1 MFDQDELLES
11 NILIVDDNPTN
22 IALLEDIL
30 EQEGYEN
37 FTSTTDPRKVTE
49 LYASE
54 TFDLLLLDIRMPHLT
69 GIDVMNA
76 LKEQVEGDF
85 LPILVLTA
93 QTDMQTRKDALEAGA
108 KDFLTKPFDH
118 WEVLLR
124 IRNMLETR
132 YFYKRQVIRG
142 DLLEQEVKARTSEL
156 REAQLE
162 IVRRLG
168 RAGEYRDNETG
179 AHVIRMSKVAEI
191 LARGMGLDKRTCEKI
206 LHASPMHDVGK
217 IAIPDAILLKPGP
230 LTDDEW
236 EVMKGHAV
244 AGADILG
251 GHQSELMTMAA
262 EVAKNHHE
270 KWDGSGY
277 PAGISGEDIPLVAR
291 IAAVSDVFDA
301 LTSARP
307 YKKAW
312 PIDEA
317 VEHIKKQAGS
327 HFDPRVVEVF
337 LKNVD
342 AILAIRKQHPDQ

>member
-37 FTSTTDPRKVTE
+37 YISTTDPRKVTA

-54 TFDLLLLDIRMPHLT
+54 SFDLLLLDIRMPHMS
-69 GIDVMNA
+69 GIDVMKA
-76 LKEQVEGDF
+76 LKEQVQSDF

-108 KDFLTKPFDH
+108 KDFVTKPFEH

-132 YFYKRQVIRG
+132 YFYKRQVVRG
-142 DLLEQEVKARTSEL
+142 DLLESEVKARTHEISET
-156 REAQLE
+156 QLE

-191 LARGMGLDKRTCEKI
+191 LARGMGLDERTCERI

-230 LTDDEW
+230 LDEEEW
-236 EVMKGHAV
+236 KVMQSHAA

-251 GHQSELMTMAA
+251 NHHSELMQIAA
-262 EVAKNHHE
+262 ELARSHHE
-270 KWDGSGY
+270 KWDGTGY
-277 PAGISGEDIPLVAR
+277 PSGLAGEDIPLVAR

-301 LTSARP
+301 LTSSRP
-307 YKKAW
+307 YKGAW
-312 PIDEA
+312 PVEKA
-317 VEHIKKQAGS
+317 VAFIREQAGA
-327 HFDPRVVEVF
+327 HFDPRVVDVF
-337 LKNVD
+337 LNNLDEIIEV
-342 AILAIRKQHPDQ
+342 RKEHPDH